1 MIRASMCAVACDRL
15 GPAEPP
21 CDSAE
26 EFAEIIFNM
35 MQRLSSHAQGDT
47 GEFGGHD
54 TYSRR
59 FVELLCMP
67 RTLHSG
73 LRGFS
78 MTLLAGSIS
87 IQRSSLNY
95 CECMPP

>member
-1 MIRASMCAVACDRL
+1 MIL
-15 GPAEPP
+15 YE
-21 CDSAE
+21 
-26 EFAEIIFNM
+26 NWT
-35 MQRLSSHAQGDT
+35 MQNT
-47 GEFGGHD
+47 GEFEEPD

-59 FVELLCMP
+59 FVELLYMP

-73 LRGFS
+73 LRGLS

-95 CECMPP
+95 CEWVSCPHSIVPVVSRL